1 MLAETDIRKLVKE
14 NNRSKHVSDDFVTC
28 LIYKECKFD
37 PRPNDD
43 GSSAAGLMQI
53 MPPAISDVNRS
64 LPPSTPKYSPADVDD
79 NAKCIQMA
87 TLYIDLRI
95 RSFGGDVTKGVDHY
109 GTGPGYSRGILKCE
123 ACLAKTPGTNSL
135 PCLILVDRG

>member
-1 MLAETDIRKLVKE
+1 MLSELDVRKLVKA
-14 NNRSKHVSDDFVTC
+14 NNRSVHVTDEFVTC

-64 LPPSTPKYSPADVDD
+64 LQAGAPRYKPSDVNDD
-79 NAKCIQMA
+79 AKCIQMA

-95 RSFGGDVTKGVDHY
+95 RSFGGDIAKGVDHY
-109 GTGPGYSRGILKCE
+109 GTGPGYSKGIFKCE
-123 ACLAKTPGTNSL
+123 ACLKKTPLGAPL
-135 PCLILVDRG
+135 PCLLLVDRG